1 MRRARVVLL
10 LALVLPACA
19 RVPPSYS
26 VPTVT
31 LGEPS
36 FFPTLE
42 AYTQSPIMGGNR
54 VEIRLNG
61 DEIFPALLEAI
72 RGAKYTITYA
82 QYYFEDGPPA
92 RDLSAALAERC
103 RAGVGVSVLLD
114 AVGAFGMPREH
125 AEVMQTA
132 GCHVGWFRPLKPWEV
147 VLPWRLA
154 YLNKRNHRRIL
165 VVDGRIGFTG
175 GSGVSE
181 KWMGDG
187 RQPDHWRDT
196 DVRLEGPAVH
206 QLQAAFAE
214 SWRETTGMV
223 LGGDGYFPVLR
234 DQGTVYAQV
243 VKSSPAGGAFEAY
256 MLFLLSIESA
266 RRTIHLTNPYFV
278 PDARMKEALL
288 RAVRRGV
295 KVMALV
301 PGKIDHNPVRQASR
315 GSLGD
320 MLREG
325 VEIYEYRA
333 ALLHSKTMVVDGIL
347 ATVGSTNLD
356 NRSFALNEELNVT
369 IYDAKVARR
378 LEQIFQEDLKYSS
391 RLTYRKWSGRSI
403 VDRVMELLTVPIR
416 DQL

>member
-1 MRRARVVLL
+1 
-10 LALVLPACA
+10 
-19 RVPPSYS
+19 
-26 VPTVT
+26 
-31 LGEPS
+31 
-36 FFPTLE
+36 
-42 AYTQSPIMGGNR
+42 
-54 VEIRLNG
+54 
-61 DEIFPALLEAI
+61 
-72 RGAKYTITYA
+72 
-82 QYYFEDGPPA
+82 
-92 RDLSAALAERC
+92 
-103 RAGVGVSVLLD
+103 
-114 AVGAFGMPREH
+114 
-125 AEVMQTA
+125 
-132 GCHVGWFRPLKPWEV
+132 
-147 VLPWRLA
+147 
-154 YLNKRNHRRIL
+154 
-165 VVDGRIGFTG
+165 
-175 GSGVSE
+175 
-181 KWMGDG
+181 MGDG

-301 PGKIDHNPVRQASR
+301 PGKIDHNLVRQASR